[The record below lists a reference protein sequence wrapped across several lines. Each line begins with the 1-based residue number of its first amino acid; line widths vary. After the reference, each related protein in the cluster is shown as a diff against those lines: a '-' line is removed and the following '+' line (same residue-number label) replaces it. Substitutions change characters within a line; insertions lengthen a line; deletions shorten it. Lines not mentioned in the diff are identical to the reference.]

1 LKVKEQHS
9 DREEM
14 AVNLEDLTP
23 EQIEKGKACRTPEE
37 LLALAKEEGVEL
49 TDDQLD
55 QISGGD
61 AWGSIYA
68 HLLDCAYCGN
78 DAMEFYEWDGDR
90 RFYRCPR
97 CGGRTWD

>member
-1 LKVKEQHS
+1 
-9 DREEM
+9 M

-78 DAMEFYEWDGDR
+78 DVMEFYEWDGDR

>member
-1 LKVKEQHS
+1 
-9 DREEM
+9 M

-55 QISGGD
+55 QISGGN
-61 AWGSIYA
+61 AWARSTPIFWIA
-68 HLLDCAYCGN
+68 PIA
-78 DAMEFYEWDGDR
+78 A
-90 RFYRCPR
+90 
-97 CGGRTWD
+97 TT